1 MIKNNV
7 STIIGSRRMSVAET
21 ARLAK
26 LKYNTVDDL
35 YNDKT
40 KGVKFETLNKLCW
53 ALDCT
58 PNDLFPYIPD

>member
-7 STIIGSRRMSVAET
+7 STIIGSRRLSVAET
-21 ARLAK
+21 ARLAN

-53 ALDCT
+53 ALDCS
-58 PNDLFPYIPD
+58 PNDLFVYIPD

>member
-1 MIKNNV
+1 
-7 STIIGSRRMSVAET
+7 MSVAET